1 VPCWMFYAR
10 LGDLETELMEISA
23 IADDSVKFERI
34 VVWCATHP
42 DESPSP
48 CISSWARATSA
59 RRNPLKLNRHRF
71 CRRTARPFTM
81 ALFDFC
87 SGRRFDGGSLRCAA
101 PKNRKANNRP
111 LRLGWQ
117 RRLPISGHNGR
128 TRTNCGRFAFS
139 RTPSGAGQ
147 VDSLVESVKG
157 GVKLDPPGRRGGAWT
172 GSL

>member
-1 VPCWMFYAR
+1 MLYAR

-87 SGRRFDGGSLRCAA
+87 SGRRFDGGSLRCAGA
-101 PKNRKANNRP
+101 EESQSKQPATALGLAANGYRYQVLTLSQTWRHP
-111 LRLGWQ
+111 
-117 RRLPISGHNGR
+117 H
-128 TRTNCGRFAFS
+128 RF
-139 RTPSGAGQ
+139 
-147 VDSLVESVKG
+147 G
-157 GVKLDPPGRRGGAWT
+157 GVLGR
-172 GSL
+172 